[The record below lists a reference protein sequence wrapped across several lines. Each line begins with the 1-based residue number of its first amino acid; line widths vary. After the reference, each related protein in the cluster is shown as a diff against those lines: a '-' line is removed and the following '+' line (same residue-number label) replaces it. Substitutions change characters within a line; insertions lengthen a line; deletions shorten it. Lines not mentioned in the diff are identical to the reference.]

1 MGDVNL
7 IPTKRLTSKR
17 RLVRLRIWALVCGA
31 YLASLAVASLSARVL
46 WPDNDDAIVEQLT
59 EASQSIEQYNCTII
73 ELREKLAEETSAL
86 ETIGAVSSQPDW
98 SKLLILLSNEL
109 QEEVVLNSC
118 RLVSL
123 DKNDNNVRDHLQELL
138 CSLPVGVLL
147 AERRFC
153 LSLGGFGSTQSSIS
167 QFVLRLEE
175 IKIFES
181 VRLID
186 SHRQPFG
193 TPDRFG
199 GEAVAFSIECRL

>member
-17 RLVRLRIWALVCGA
+17 RLVRLCIWTIVCGA
-31 YLASLAVASLSARVL
+31 YLTSLAVASLSARVL
-46 WPDNDDAIVEQLT
+46 WPDNDDAIAEQLKAT
-59 EASQSIEQYNCTII
+59 RQNIEQYSSTII
-73 ELREKLAEETSAL
+73 ELQEKLAEETSAL
-86 ETIGAVSSQPDW
+86 ETVGAVSSQPDW
-98 SKLLILLSNEL
+98 SKLLILLSNQL

-118 RLVSL
+118 RLVGWAPPGNWKTVNGNYQL
-123 DKNDNNVRDHLQELL
+123 PITNYKEL
-138 CSLPVGVLL
+138 S
-147 AERRFC
+147 AR

-181 VRLID
+181 VILID

-193 TPDRFG
+193 ND
-199 GEAVAFSIECRL
+199 EAVAFSIECRL

>member
-7 IPTKRLTSKR
+7 IPIKRLTSKR
-17 RLVRLRIWALVCGA
+17 RKVRLRIWAIVCGA
-31 YLASLAVASLSARVL
+31 YLASLAVASLSTRVL
-46 WPDNDDAIVEQLT
+46 WPDNDDAIVEQLKS
-59 EASQSIEQYNCTII
+59 AAKSIEQYNSTII
-73 ELREKLAEETSAL
+73 ELREKVAEAMEAL
-86 ETIGAVSSQPDW
+86 ETVGAVSSQPDW

-123 DKNDNNVRDHLQELL
+123 DKNDKNVRDHLQELL
-138 CSLPVGVLL
+138 SSLPVGVLL

-153 LSLGGFGSTQSSIS
+153 LSLSGFGSTQSSIS

-181 VRLID
+181 VRLTD
-186 SHRQPFG
+186 SHRQRFG
-193 TPDRFG
+193 APDWIG
-199 GEAVAFSIECRL
+199 GEAVAFSIECWL

>member
-7 IPTKRLTSKR
+7 IPTKRLTSKHR
-17 RLVRLRIWALVCGA
+17 KVRLRIWALVCGA
-31 YLASLAVASLSARVL
+31 YLTSLAVASLSARVL
-46 WPDNDDAIVEQLT
+46 WPAGASSIAEQLKAT
-59 EASQSIEQYNCTII
+59 SQSIEQHNSTII
-73 ELREKLAEETSAL
+73 ELREKLAEATGAL
-86 ETIGAVSSQPDW
+86 ETVGAVSSQPDW

-123 DKNDNNVRDHLQELL
+123 DKNDKNVRDHLQELL
-138 CSLPVGVLL
+138 SSLPVGVLL
-147 AERRFC
+147 AERQYI
-153 LSLGGFGSTQSSIS
+153 LSLSGFGSTQSSIS

-193 TPDRFG
+193 ND
-199 GEAVAFSIECRL
+199 EAVAFSIECRL

>member
-7 IPTKRLTSKR
+7 IPIKRLTSKR
-17 RLVRLRIWALVCGA
+17 RKVRLRIWAIVCGA
-31 YLASLAVASLSARVL
+31 YLASLAVASLSTRVL
-46 WPDNDDAIVEQLT
+46 WPDNDDAIVEQLKS
-59 EASQSIEQYNCTII
+59 AAKSIEQYNSTII
-73 ELREKLAEETSAL
+73 ELREKVAEAMEAL
-86 ETIGAVSSQPDW
+86 ETVGAVSSQPDW

-123 DKNDNNVRDHLQELL
+123 DKNDKNVRDHLQELL
-138 CSLPVGVLL
+138 SSLPVGVLL

-181 VRLID
+181 VRLTD
-186 SHRQPFG
+186 SHRQRFG
-193 TPDRFG
+193 APDWIG